1 MSIRALMRA
10 LTVTTCVAT
19 IAALSTIAATQ
30 ATPAWV
36 VECPHFPHLS
46 SG

>member
-1 MSIRALMRA
+1 MSIRTLMRA
-10 LTVTTCVAT
+10 PCVAT

-30 ATPAWV
+30 ATPARV